1 MTREEAMHK
10 VSAVLSHP
18 VFSRYRPDVVTEIS
32 RTTDTIRISGPQYAL
47 DGFVPA
53 LRNIGLE
60 IVRPAPATLLIPI
73 PVTASEPSRGSV

>member
-18 VFSRYRPDVVTEIS
+18 AFSRGRPDVVTEIS
-32 RTTDTIRISGPQYAL
+32 RTDGVIRISGPQAVL

-53 LRNIGLE
+53 LRNVGLE
-60 IVRPAPATLLIPI
+60 IVRPAPATMLIPL
-73 PVTASEPSRGSV
+73 PVTSLEPSRELQ